1 MQTIY
6 QSKLEYLAYDG
17 YDTLCKQK
25 EKRSI
30 KRRVMKH
37 RGLLLVF
44 AMNLLMISPLTFG
57 TQQTV
62 MNTEIPDLDD
72 DTSMEEEDLLDT
84 FQAEDPSVF
93 MQWVNKISTTLVAR
107 CIIIKRAMQTKYFQ
121 IRDWWKERKTTK
133 KQKKEILV

>member
-1 MQTIY
+1 
-6 QSKLEYLAYDG
+6 
-17 YDTLCKQK
+17 
-25 EKRSI
+25 
-30 KRRVMKH
+30 MKH

-121 IRDWWKERKTTK
+121 IRNWWKERKTTK